1 MCLRKNRKP
10 SRMLLGDISSSL
22 FANLR
27 NSMNIN
33 VYFQTAVLRIAIL
46 WFICGKVCLKKKKF
60 GGVRWIFLF
69 S

>member
-33 VYFQTAVLRIAIL
+33 VYFNPRFNILQYCVL
-46 WFICGKVCLKKKKF
+46 FVGKYACKRKSL
-60 GGVRWIFLF
+60 GV
-69 S
+69 